1 MNQLWR
7 LWCKALGEKATN
19 DDREADNVAYIRTFI
34 FVTYLITNVCIVAG
48 VVRHWNDQPIII
60 INTNDIP
67 SLLSETEK
75 ERLLSTSRNTT
86 YH

>member
-48 VVRHWNDQPIII
+48 VIRHWNDQPIII
-60 INTNDIP
+60 IEHNVS

-75 ERLLSTSRNTT
+75 ERLLQTNRNTT

>member
-34 FVTYLITNVCIVAG
+34 FVTYLITNLCIIAG
-48 VVRHWNDQPIII
+48 VVRHWNDQSVIII
-60 INTNDIP
+60 KQNVSSII
-67 SLLSETEK
+67 SQTEK
-75 ERLLSTSRNTT
+75 ERILQTNRNFA
-86 YH
+86 YD